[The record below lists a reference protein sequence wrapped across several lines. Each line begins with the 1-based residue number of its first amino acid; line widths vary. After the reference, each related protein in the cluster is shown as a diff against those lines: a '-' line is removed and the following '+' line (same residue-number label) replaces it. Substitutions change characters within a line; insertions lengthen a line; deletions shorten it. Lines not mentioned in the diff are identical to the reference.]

1 MANKEFKDIAEL
13 EAFIDAIS
21 TKFTKNHLKAHLELA
36 GNMVRNVIEE
46 SFGNE
51 TDPVTG
57 QRWKPISSVSA
68 MASYNKGKL
77 KDMKKNAHIKSGK
90 RLKSSFVNKFGAGG
104 SKKIL
109 QESGAL
115 ASDWHLRFTDMAVE
129 VYNDTTSNGFPYGM
143 SHVTGSDNLFGRGI
157 KMPSRNFLPID
168 IKTGDL
174 MDKLQDE
181 VTNVMLEYIEKE
193 VLK

>member
-21 TKFTKNHLKAHLELA
+21 TKFTKNHLKAHLQLA

-109 QESGAL
+109 QESG
-115 ASDWHLRFTDMAVE
+115 
-129 VYNDTTSNGFPYGM
+129 FPYGM